1 MIPDYLMFRDED
13 DEAQK
18 CLDFKSQLIQFQRE
32 LGVENFKV
40 PSIGGRGLDLCKL
53 FKAVVE
59 RGGSQRVSNNK
70 LWREIVNLFEIPPS
84 CTSASFTL
92 RNHFSK
98 CLF

>member
-1 MIPDYLMFRDED
+1 MIPDYLMFRDEE

-40 PSIGGRGLDLCKL
+40 PSIGGRELDLCKL

-59 RGGSQRVSNNK
+59 RGGS
-70 LWREIVNLFEIPPS
+70 
-84 CTSASFTL
+84 
-92 RNHFSK
+92 
-98 CLF
+98 